1 MKLQERIKQDLTAAI
16 KAKDEGRKAALRV
29 ILGESARLDKK
40 ELSDD
45 EVIKILKKLN
55 KSEREVLET
64 KGDPQDSEFIKTLDS
79 YLPQMATDAEIRDW
93 IEQNIDFEAL
103 KNKMQAMGPIMKHF
117 GATAD
122 GNAVK
127 KILQA
132 M

>member
-29 ILGESARLDKK
+29 ILGEFARLDKK